1 MVATAG
7 RDGPEREL
15 LQAIE
20 SRQVQVLGMVRNERF
35 AEFIRLQMLAQPE
48 LRQCFVFGLGH
59 FLDHAATC
67 SGTFPPPVDSLW
79 LWSWRASK
87 TIAVA
92 RALKAWLCAGNDVVQ
107 LLNEVHGRTVRYVP
121 ADENICV
128 TVFGS
133 SDAPTMP
140 PLPEPWMARGDP
152 WVPDGTS
159 SVRRLPSDAA
169 RAWPSSA
176 VIKLSCDSL
185 DSPGRLLDSGT

>member
-1 MVATAG
+1 M
-7 RDGPEREL
+7 
-15 LQAIE
+15 
-20 SRQVQVLGMVRNERF
+20 
-35 AEFIRLQMLAQPE
+35 
-48 LRQCFVFGLGH
+48 
-59 FLDHAATC
+59 
-67 SGTFPPPVDSLW
+67 
-79 LWSWRASK
+79 
-87 TIAVA
+87 
-92 RALKAWLCAGNDVVQ
+92 VQ

-169 RAWPSSA
+169 RARPSSA